1 MVSSCISDTS
11 VKDILSKINKV
22 FENRV
27 RLAIMS
33 LLMVNE
39 TLDFNALK
47 ESLDLT
53 DGNLASHAGKLED
66 NGYLEISKSFVGKKP
81 LTTYKATPQG
91 RKAFEDHLEALETLL
106 RGGKGN

>member
-1 MVSSCISDTS
+1 M
-11 VKDILSKINKV
+11 KDILSKINKV

-39 TLDFNALK
+39 TLDFNSLK

-53 DGNLASHAGKLED
+53 DGNLASHAGKLEEQ
-66 NGYLEISKSFVGKKP
+66 GYLEISKSFVGKKTN
-81 LTTYKATPQG
+81 TTYKATYEG
-91 RKAFEDHLEALETLL
+91 RKAFKAHLDALETLL
-106 RGGKGN
+106 RGGKGT

>member
-11 VKDILSKINKV
+11 VKDILAKINKV

-39 TLDFNALK
+39 TLDFNTLK
-47 ESLDLT
+47 EALDVT
-53 DGNLASHAGKLED
+53 DGNLASHAGKLE
-66 NGYLEISKSFVGKKP
+66 NQGYLVIEKQFVGKKP
-81 LTTYKATPQG
+81 LTTYTATPAG
-91 RKAFEDHLEALETLL
+91 RKAFEDHLHALETLL
-106 RGGKGN
+106 RGGK